1 VLAPLA
7 VSDWLAPYA
16 IEAED
21 GVIATVGKLLFVSTT
36 SSVDAVQ
43 VPLLI
48 VQRRVALEPAGTPV
62 TPEVADDDVVI
73 VAVPLVTVQAPV
85 PVVGLL
91 PASVNEPSLHF
102 DWSAPAFAP
111 VGTAD
116 TVLLP
121 VAAVWDVA
129 PVEDALTLPLTP
141 FVASDFSRTYIVV
154 VLTLP
159 PLCVTVT
166 ELPKPLPLDNDT
178 S

>member
-154 VLTLP
+154 ALTLP